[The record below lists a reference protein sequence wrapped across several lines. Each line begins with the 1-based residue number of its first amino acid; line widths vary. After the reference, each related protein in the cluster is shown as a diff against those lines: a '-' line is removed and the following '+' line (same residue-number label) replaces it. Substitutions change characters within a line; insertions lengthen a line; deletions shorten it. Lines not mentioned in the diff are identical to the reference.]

1 MGMIFENGGILTTV
15 QDGGRFGYEQFGVSP
30 SGPMDLRSMHI
41 ANILVGNELD
51 EACLE
56 MTIMGAWIR
65 FDSNGVIAMTG
76 ADMKPTLDGKPV
88 SMYRAIAVK
97 KNQVLK
103 LGMAV
108 NGCRSY
114 LAVAGG
120 MDIPKLMGSKCTMVL
135 HKFGGYEG
143 RKLQKDDKIAFCK
156 NIPSLP
162 NMQARWILPENFE
175 KGEHVLRVI
184 MGPQDHMFTEKGINC
199 FLNEVY
205 KVGQEFDRM
214 GYRLEGAVIEHKD
227 DGNIISD
234 GIVTGSIQVPTAGLP
249 IVMLAEH
256 QTVGGYTKI
265 ATVITADLAVIG
277 QCKAGDEI
285 RFQAVTIE
293 EAQKLYD
300 EYYDEMEALQEKMS
314 TPVNYLPPRNFTVT
328 IGDKVFE
335 LQVEER
341 ED

>member
-1 MGMIFENGGILTTV
+1 MGMIFENGGILTTI
-15 QDGGRFGYEQFGVSP
+15 QDGGRFGYEKFGVSP

-41 ANILVGNELD
+41 ANILVGNELE

-56 MTIMGAWIR
+56 MTIMGPWIR
-65 FDSNGVIAMTG
+65 FDSDGVIAITG
-76 ADMKPTLDGKPV
+76 ADMQPMLDGKPI

-103 LGMAV
+103 FGMV
-108 NGCRSY
+108 TGGCRTY

-156 NIPSLP
+156 NIAVLP
-162 NMQARWILPENFE
+162 NMQARWIMPERFT

-184 MGPQDHMFTEKGINC
+184 MGPQDHMFTEKGIAC

-214 GYRLEGAVIEHKD
+214 GYRLEGAVIEHKE

-249 IVMLAEH
+249 IVMLSEH

-265 ATVITADLAVIG
+265 ATVISVDLAVIG
-277 QCKAGDEI
+277 QCKAGDAV
-285 RFQAVTIE
+285 RFQAVTVE

-300 EYYDEMEALQEKMS
+300 EYYDEMEELQRKME

-328 IGDKVFE
+328 IGDKVYQ

-341 ED
+341 EG